1 MTGTIA
7 SCDLAASWPRGLDDR
22 KEDGAGA
29 VTVDFLPFGD
39 LNLTLLEA
47 SLRVED
53 LSLYLTSDDDG
64 SPFSTALPPACTADD
79 ALGGFVGRAGGR
91 RGGRVLCG
99 ARRANRQ

>member
-1 MTGTIA
+1 MSSKSVAITLK
-7 SCDLAASWPRGLDDR
+7 CAAPALFVTLTTEANGRFSDN
-22 KEDGAGA
+22 AFFMSNSST

-64 SPFSTALPPACTADD
+64 RRS
-79 ALGGFVGRAGGR
+79 RNAG
-91 RGGRVLCG
+91 
-99 ARRANRQ
+99 AIN